1 MNFGTVQ
8 FKSFDKVE
16 KLITKINFN
25 HPYLL
30 PYLKIKSK
38 NFQYPKTNASFTLSS
53 SGPAA
58 LSNDDQSAFL
68 TSISDSISSVYLFS
82 TYKQGKF
89 KFSAVTTNRSLF
101 LQNGSE
107 QS

>member
-30 PYLKIKSK
+30 PFENQIKK
-38 NFQYPKTNASFTLSS
+38 FPIPKTNASFTLSS

-58 LSNDDQSAFL
+58 LSNDDQVLS
-68 TSISDSISSVYLFS
+68 
-82 TYKQGKF
+82 
-89 KFSAVTTNRSLF
+89 
-101 LQNGSE
+101 
-107 QS
+107 

>member
-30 PYLKIKSK
+30 PYLNQIKISNTQKQILIYTIW
-38 NFQYPKTNASFTLSS
+38 FRSFS
-53 SGPAA
+53 
-58 LSNDDQSAFL
+58 F
-68 TSISDSISSVYLFS
+68 V
-82 TYKQGKF
+82 
-89 KFSAVTTNRSLF
+89 
-101 LQNGSE
+101 
-107 QS
+107 

>member
-38 NFQYPKTNASFTLSS
+38 ISNTQNKFFIYTIWFRSFS
-53 SGPAA
+53 
-58 LSNDDQSAFL
+58 F
-68 TSISDSISSVYLFS
+68 V
-82 TYKQGKF
+82 
-89 KFSAVTTNRSLF
+89 
-101 LQNGSE
+101 
-107 QS
+107 